1 MNNLKLLSPAR
12 VAVLSLCPLRGMVGR
27 MLRFLSI
34 FCRLGLNRRGLTGV
48 ELFAV
53 CAAVIVFS
61 LSPIAAQVVSPQV
74 QQMLNSRGGQSG
86 GGGSPFGSQQNN
98 SDNGTVIIQPAGPL
112 ARQPRSMLEQI
123 LSSRAGVQL
132 NQFGYNDLGAGRAVV
147 LPQMGGVQ
155 EDYILG
161 PGDEVVVTLRGQ
173 EAGEYRT
180 FVDRS
185 GRVILPKLN
194 PINVAGRSFGSFR
207 DDLAAAVQR
216 AYVATEAFASLGS
229 VRQIRV
235 TVGGEVNNPGLR
247 VMTGLASAMDAILV
261 SSGVKKTGSLR
272 NIHILRGGRRINVDL
287 YGVLRGTGRAQLP
300 LVTDGDRIIVNPL
313 GATVAITGPVRVPA
327 IYELAPGQPG
337 MMAASLIAMAGGY
350 TVRGRYDLTL
360 IGLGADGRTN
370 MSNLSNDRALVR
382 DSDVLIVR
390 NTADQTTDRA
400 TLQAGTSNGFSGTYA
415 APSTRLSSM
424 LRAPGVLGD
433 DPYPLFA
440 VISRRDPV
448 SLLRTLVAV
457 TPAAVMAGRQDFSLQ
472 SDDIVHTFTRT
483 EAVELI
489 RAINWFDDRR
499 RQLADGAKTA
509 GFIPLLGRPEEL
521 PPRLNR
527 RDGTADPN
535 GGDLAT
541 ETGGNAYPLPSGATN
556 FSGAVSGNSANSSD
570 GRGLN
575 ENNIYNNNS
584 DYNEGGG
591 YYDGFA
597 YDPASPLNA
606 SPDQIQAGNGFGDA
620 GQRISGGDSAAF
632 PASGASGS
640 GSVGN
645 VPGASALGGVSDLRT
660 AQRLSRP
667 DPTTRYRRE
676 LGRVQRLADALKVEP
691 AIAANFLQEHVVTLN
706 GAVRGS
712 GSYLVGPDLP
722 LSTLVQAA
730 GGTVN
735 WSDKTGVER
744 ITTVVDS
751 ATGQAR
757 TTTQI
762 LDINQTQFAT
772 TIVRPRDSYRFPEAN
787 VALLEGTVTIRGEV
801 RRPGVYNI
809 VRGERLSSLLVRAG
823 GLTPVAYPYGA
834 VFLRKSAAEREH
846 EGYQQAARDLERQL
860 TVSMTRSPLGTAAS
874 NPAINYPAL
883 RALVND
889 LRNQKAL
896 GRVNVVA
903 DPAVLATKPQSDPL
917 VEAGDVLFIPQRP
930 ATVAVMG
937 EVMNA
942 TSFQATPD
950 LAVAD
955 YVELAGGYARF
966 ADKSRIYLV
975 LPDGTARQIEKSWF
989 SIKTD
994 SIPPGST
1001 IIVPKDADPFDFRA
1015 ILVQGTQIM
1024 SQLAI
1029 SAASLAVLNQRSSD

>member
-1 MNNLKLLSPAR
+1 MR
-12 VAVLSLCPLRGMVGR
+12 
-27 MLRFLSI
+27 RFLSN
-34 FCRLGLNRRGLTGV
+34 FCRPGLHCHGLATGALLLV
-48 ELFAV
+48 GIALV
-53 CAAVIVFS
+53 TWSVT
-61 LSPIAAQVVSPQV
+61 PIAAQVLSPQM
-74 QQMLNSRGGQSG
+74 QQMLNARGGQSG
-86 GGGSPFGSQQNN
+86 GAGSPFGSQQDN

-155 EDYILG
+155 EEYILG

-173 EAGEYRT
+173 EAGEYRS

-207 DDLAAAVQR
+207 EDLAAAVQR
-216 AYVATEAFASLGS
+216 AYVATEAFASLGR

-261 SSGVKKTGSLR
+261 SSGIKKTGSLR
-272 NIHILRGGRRINVDL
+272 NIHILRSGRRINLDL
-287 YGVLRGTGRAQLP
+287 YSVLRGTGGAQLP
-300 LVTDGDRIIVNPL
+300 MLTDGDRIIVNPL

-337 MMAASLIAMAGGY
+337 MTAASLIAMAGGY
-350 TVRGRYDLTL
+350 TVRGSYDLTL

-521 PPRLNR
+521 PPRPNR
-527 RDGTADPN
+527 PDGTADPN

-541 ETGGNAYPLPSGATN
+541 ETGGNAYPLPTGAN
-556 FSGAVSGNSANSSD
+556 SGNSANSFD

-591 YYDGFA
+591 YYDGYA

-620 GQRISGGDSAAF
+620 GQRNTGGDSAAF
-632 PASGASGS
+632 SASGNSGS

-645 VPGASALGGVSDLRT
+645 VPGASALGGVSELRT

-676 LGRVQRLADALKVEP
+676 LGRVQRLANALKVEP

-744 ITTVVDS
+744 ITTVVDA
-751 ATGQAR
+751 ATGEAR

-787 VALLEGTVTIRGEV
+787 VALLAGTVTIRGEV

-823 GLTPVAYPYGA
+823 GLTSVAYPYGA
-834 VFLRKSAAEREH
+834 IFLRKSAAEREH

-903 DPAVLATKPQSDPL
+903 DPAVLATRPQSDPL
-917 VEAGDVLFIPQRP
+917 VETGDVLFIPQRP

-950 LAVAD
+950 MAVAD
-955 YVELAGGYARF
+955 YVDLAGGYARF
-966 ADKSRIYLV
+966 ADKSRTYLV
-975 LPDGTARQIEKSWF
+975 LPDGTARQVEKSWF

-1001 IIVPKDADPFDFRA
+1001 IIVPKDVDPFDFRA

-1029 SAASLAVLNQRSSD
+1029 SAASLAVLNQRSSSN

>member
-1 MNNLKLLSPAR
+1 MH
-12 VAVLSLCPLRGMVGR
+12 
-27 MLRFLSI
+27 RFLSI
-34 FCRLGLNRRGLTGV
+34 FGRLGLNRRGLTAGA
-48 ELFAV
+48 LFTAG
-53 CAAVIVFS
+53 AAVAVFS
-61 LSPIAAQVVSPQV
+61 VTPIAAQILPPQM
-74 QQMLNSRGGQSG
+74 QQMLNPRGGQTGNSG
-86 GGGSPFGSQQNN
+86 STSPFGSPNGNTDNN
-98 SDNGTVIIQPAGPL
+98 TVIIQPAGPL

-123 LSSRAGVQL
+123 LSGRAGVQL

-155 EDYILG
+155 EEYILG
-161 PGDEVVVTLRGQ
+161 PGDEIVVTLRGQ

-216 AYVATEAFASLGS
+216 AYVATEAFTSLGS

-287 YGVLRGTGRAQLP
+287 YGVLRGTGSAQLP

-337 MMAASLIAMAGGY
+337 MTAASLIAMAGGY

-370 MSNLSNDRALVR
+370 MSNLSNDRTLVR

-390 NTADQTTDRA
+390 NTADQTADRA
-400 TLQAGTSNGFSGTYA
+400 TLQAGASNGFTGTYA

-457 TPAAVMAGRQDFSLQ
+457 TPSAVMAGRQDFSLQ
-472 SDDIVHTFTRT
+472 SDDIVHTFTRV

-489 RAINWFDDRR
+489 RAISWFDERR
-499 RQLADGAKTA
+499 RRLLDRVQSPGS
-509 GFIPLLGRPEEL
+509 IPLLGRPEEL
-521 PPRLNR
+521 PPRQNR
-527 RDGTADPN
+527 QDGNDDQDRDLMSAD
-535 GGDLAT
+535 A
-541 ETGGNAYPLPSGATN
+541 GGNADPLRNNEDGSPSNDGANSSGNPANGYERGNFTENNVYTSGAT
-556 FSGAVSGNSANSSD
+556 F
-570 GRGLN
+570 
-575 ENNIYNNNS
+575 NNGS
-584 DYNEGGG
+584 G
-591 YYDGFA
+591 YYDGYA
-597 YDPASPLNA
+597 YDPASPQNMN
-606 SPDQIQAGNGFGDA
+606 GNPAAPNSGAGDA
-620 GQRISGGDSAAF
+620 GNAGIESLALQPGGGSSFGRSDIVGG
-632 PASGASGS
+632 GA
-640 GSVGN
+640 
-645 VPGASALGGVSDLRT
+645 VPGATNDPRNAKRM
-660 AQRLSRP
+660 ARP
-667 DPTTRYRRE
+667 DPTARYRRE
-676 LGRVQRLADALKVEP
+676 LSRVQRLADALKVEP
-691 AIAANFLQEHVVTLN
+691 AIAANFLQEHLVTLT
-706 GAVRGS
+706 GAIRGA
-712 GSYLVGPDLP
+712 GDYLVGPDLP

-744 ITTVVDS
+744 VSTVVD
-751 ATGQAR
+751 AGTGRAR

-772 TIVRPRDSYRFPEAN
+772 TIVRPKDSYRFPEAS
-787 VALLEGTVTIRGEV
+787 VRLLAGVVTLKGEV
-801 RRPGVYNI
+801 RRPGIYNI
-809 VRGERLSSLLVRAG
+809 LRGERLSDLLVRAG
-823 GLTPVAYPYGA
+823 GLTEVAYPYGA
-834 VFLRKSAAEREH
+834 VFLRKSVAAREH
-846 EGYQQAARDLERQL
+846 DGFQRAAKELESQL
-860 TVSMTRSPLGTAAS
+860 TVSLTRTISEKQSS
-874 NPAINYPAL
+874 NPALNYPAI

-889 LRNQKAL
+889 LRSQQAL
-896 GRVNVVA
+896 GRISIVA
-903 DPAVLATKPQSDPL
+903 DPAVLATRPEVDFL
-917 VEAGDVLFIPQRP
+917 VEEGDVLYVPQRP
-930 ATVAVMG
+930 ATVTVLG
-937 EVMNA
+937 EVMNS
-942 TSFQATPD
+942 TSFPSQANMTIEE
-950 LAVAD
+950 
-955 YVELAGGYARF
+955 YINRAGGYGRY
-966 ADKSRIYLV
+966 ADESLTFVV
-975 LPDGTARQIEKSWF
+975 LPDGTARQAEKSWF
-989 SIKTD
+989 AFGSQA
-994 SIPPGST
+994 IPPGST
-1001 IIVPKDADPFDFRA
+1001 IVVPKDVNPLELRQL
-1015 ILVQGTQIM
+1015 LVDGTQIL

-1029 SAASLAVLNQRSSD
+1029 AAASLAVLNK